1 MIEIGKFNQLTV
13 KERFGP
19 GYTLTD
25 GKDTVLLPNKLASG
39 EHKPGETL
47 EVFVYTDSEDRPVAT
62 TQKPLAQVGD
72 FACLKAVDDTK
83 HGAFLDWGLDKDLF
97 VPKSEQ
103 HAPMVVGR
111 SYVVAV
117 FLDNATGR
125 VAAASRLGE
134 FFDYDLTAV
143 KVGDEVDL
151 MVYGYSAQG
160 TQVIVNDRFSG
171 LVYASEIFTP
181 LSVGQKLKGFVS
193 KVREDNKLDI
203 RLQRVGQSAQ
213 RDAESIILSALE
225 EAGGILPVGDKSLKE
240 DVYDL
245 LGLSKKAFKAAVGS
259 LYKAGKVEPGPLSTK
274 LIKK

>member
-1 MIEIGKFNQLTV
+1 MIEIGKFNRLTV
-13 KERFGP
+13 TEHIGP

-25 GKDTVLLPNKLASG
+25 GRDTVLLPNKLAGG
-39 EHKPGETL
+39 EHQPGESL

-72 FACLKAVDDTK
+72 FACLKAVDSSI
-83 HGAFLDWGLDKDLF
+83 HGVFMDWGLDKDLF

-117 FLDNATGR
+117 FLDNTTGR

-134 FFDYDLTAV
+134 FFDYDLSAV
-143 KVGDEVDL
+143 KVGEEVDL
-151 MVYGYSAQG
+151 LVYGYSAQG
-160 TQVIVNDRFSG
+160 TQVIVSDRFSG
-171 LVYASEIFTP
+171 LVYASEIFSP
-181 LSVGQKLKGFVS
+181 LAVGQRLKGFVS
-193 KVREDNKLDI
+193 KVRDDNKLDI
-203 RLQRVGQSAQ
+203 RLQRSGQNAQ
-213 RDAESIILSALE
+213 RDAESVVLHALE
-225 EAGGILPVGDKSLKE
+225 EAGGSLPVGDKSLKE

-259 LYKAGKVEPGPLSTK
+259 LYKAGKVEPGALTTK
-274 LIKK
+274 LTKK